1 MLLLQAVTC
10 RIRYHPGRP
19 FIILSQTG
27 VFMKL
32 HIALLATGLAFA
44 GGALG
49 QAKVDAKAAEAL
61 AQKSGCIACHNVDK
75 KVIGPAYK
83 DVAAKYKA
91 DKDAETK
98 LAAKVKAG
106 GSGVWGPV
114 PMPPNAQVSD
124 ADIKTLVA
132 WIMSLK

>member
-1 MLLLQAVTC
+1 
-10 RIRYHPGRP
+10 
-19 FIILSQTG
+19 
-27 VFMKL
+27 MKL
-32 HIALLATGLAFA
+32 PIALLAAGLFIT

-91 DKDAETK
+91 DKDADKK

-106 GSGVWGPV
+106 GTGVWGQI

-124 ADIKTLVA
+124 ADIATLVA